1 MDADLPVMQISL
13 IEPGP
18 FRTSA
23 IQNTVVPPVHPA
35 YTDPT
40 LPAHGFR
47 KMVGHVETIDGDAD
61 KATRAIYKV
70 NLTIV
75 FL

>member
-1 MDADLPVMQISL
+1 MQISL
-13 IEPGP
+13 IELGP
-18 FRTSA
+18 FRTPGV
-23 IQNTVVPPVHPA
+23 QNFVAPPVHPA

-47 KMVGHVETIDGDAD
+47 KVVEHIETIDGDPD
-61 KATRAIYKV
+61 KVTPVIYKV